1 MHLLD
6 CQYRMLE
13 VLSEKI
19 NVPRPGLIS
28 TGEIAASLKLPRE
41 EAKKILKSLLRKE
54 MVEVDMEGENCLI
67 TRSGLELVMS
77 RSQRLL
83 HELK

>member
-19 NVPRPGLIS
+19 KVPRPGLIS

-67 TRSGLELVMS
+67 TQNGLELVMS

-83 HELK
+83 HE

>member
-19 NVPRPGLIS
+19 KVPRPGLIS

-67 TRSGLELVMS
+67 TQNGLELVMS
-77 RSQRLL
+77 RSKRLL
-83 HELK
+83 HE